1 MELQLNIGN
10 YSDVGKVRKIN
21 EDYFGSYSGSFGNLI
36 LVCDGMGGHKGGEIA
51 SRLAVETI
59 SNYFKKLSDSYNISE
74 EINKSLVA
82 ANTSII
88 LKAAE
93 DPELNDMGS
102 TVVLV
107 LIKNGLAYYTSLG
120 DSRIFKIRDGAIL
133 QITKDNSLVQQ
144 MVDSNIIT
152 EDEAKVHPKKNV
164 ITKALGTN
172 EELEPEIYEPFKLQI
187 NDKLILCSDGLTA
200 HVDEEEIFELSEN
213 NLTQQTAQK
222 LVELANERGGTD
234 NITVQI
240 VAVSVKENIVKQ
252 SNSNIYLSY
261 LIILISLIALVFIL
275 IKFEVISFGEEPRKA
290 NNTGND
296 SPTVLQ
302 NTDEVNPDTTNNT
315 KNSVI
320 QSSVNEDSLEI
331 YNVEAPRKA
340 NTTENDSTK
349 GLLRSNEEINPTTTN
364 KTKDSV
370 NQSSVNK
377 DSLKIINM
385 EAPNNEQDNN
395 Q

>member
-10 YSDVGKVRKIN
+10 YSDVGKAREIN
-21 EDYFGSYSGSFGNLI
+21 EDYFGSFSGNFGNLL

-59 SNYFKKLSDSYNISE
+59 SNYFEKLNDRYNISE
-74 EINKSLVA
+74 VINKSLEA

-88 LKAAE
+88 LKAKE
-93 DPELNDMGS
+93 ETELTDMGS

-107 LIKNGLAYYTSLG
+107 LVKNELAFYTSLG
-120 DSRIFKIRDGAIL
+120 DSRIYKIRDGMIR

-152 EDEAKVHPKKNV
+152 EDEAKIHPKKNV

-172 EELEPEIYEPFKLQI
+172 DELEPEIYEPLKLQV

-200 HVDEEEIFELSEN
+200 HVDEEEIFQLSEN
-213 NLTQQTAQK
+213 NPPQEAARK

-240 VAVSVKENIVKQ
+240 VVVDVKENIPKQ
-252 SNSNIYLSY
+252 SNNNKFLSY
-261 LIILISLIALVFIL
+261 PNFLVSLIAIVLIL
-275 IKFEVISFGEEPRKA
+275 IKFEVISFGEEPRKV
-290 NNTGND
+290 NITGND
-296 SPTVLQ
+296 STYGLQ
-302 NTDEVNPDTTNNT
+302 
-315 KNSVI
+315 
-320 QSSVNEDSLEI
+320 
-331 YNVEAPRKA
+331 R
-340 NTTENDSTK
+340 ND
-349 GLLRSNEEINPTTTN
+349 EINAATNN

-370 NQSSVNK
+370 NHSSVNK
-377 DSLKIINM
+377 DSLIINNV
-385 EAPNNEQDNN
+385 EAPNNEQNNN

>member
-1 MELQLNIGN
+1 LELQLNIGN

>member
-10 YSDVGKVRKIN
+10 FSDVGKTRDIN
-21 EDYFGSYSGSFGNLI
+21 EDYFGSFSGSFGSLL

-59 SNYFKKLSDSYNISE
+59 SNYFEKLNDNYNISE
-74 EINKSLVA
+74 VINKSLEA

-88 LKAAE
+88 LKAKE
-93 DPELNDMGS
+93 NSDLTDMGS

-107 LIKNGLAYYTSLG
+107 LIKDELVYYTSLG
-120 DSRIFKIRDGAIL
+120 DSRIYKIRDGAIQ

-152 EDEAKVHPKKNV
+152 KDEAKVHPKKNV

-172 EELEPEIYEPFKLQI
+172 DELEPEIYEPFKLQV

-200 HVDEEEIFELSEN
+200 HVDEEEIFQLSEKN
-213 NLTQQTAQK
+213 PPQEAAQK

-240 VAVSVKENIVKQ
+240 VAVAVKENSVKQ
-252 SNSNIYLSY
+252 SNSNKYLSY
-261 LIILISLIALVFIL
+261 LILLISLIALVFIL

-290 NNTGND
+290 NTTGND
-296 SPTVLQ
+296 STYGLQ
-302 NTDEVNPDTTNNT
+302 
-315 KNSVI
+315 S
-320 QSSVNEDSLEI
+320 
-331 YNVEAPRKA
+331 
-340 NTTENDSTK
+340 ND
-349 GLLRSNEEINPTTTN
+349 EINPATNN

-370 NQSSVNK
+370 NHSSVNK
-377 DSLKIINM
+377 DSLIINNV
-385 EAPNNEQDNN
+385 EAQNNEQNNN

>member
-1 MELQLNIGN
+1 LELQLNIGN
-10 YSDVGKVRKIN
+10 FSHVGKTRDIN
-21 EDYFGSYSGSFGNLI
+21 EDYFGSFSGSFGSLL

-59 SNYFKKLSDSYNISE
+59 SNYFEKLNDNYNISE
-74 EINKSLVA
+74 VINKSLEA

-88 LKAAE
+88 LKAKE
-93 DPELNDMGS
+93 NSDLTDMGS

-107 LIKNGLAYYTSLG
+107 LIKDELVYYTSLG
-120 DSRIFKIRDGAIL
+120 DSRIYKIRDGAIY

-172 EELEPEIYEPFKLQI
+172 DELEQEYYEPFKLLE

-200 HVDEEEIFELSEN
+200 HVDEEEIFQLSEN
-213 NLTQQTAQK
+213 NPPQQAAQK

-240 VAVSVKENIVKQ
+240 VAVGVKENIVKQ
-252 SNSNIYLSY
+252 SNSNKFLSF
-261 LIILISLIALVFIL
+261 LIFLVSLIAIVFIL
-275 IKFEVISFGEEPRKA
+275 IKFEVISFEEG
-290 NNTGND
+290 T
-296 SPTVLQ
+296 Q
-302 NTDEVNPDTTNNT
+302 
-315 KNSVI
+315 
-320 QSSVNEDSLEI
+320 
-331 YNVEAPRKA
+331 KA
-340 NTTENDSTK
+340 NTTRNGSTN
-349 GLLRSNEEINPTTTN
+349 GLQSNEENNPVTN
-364 KTKDSV
+364 NKAKDST

-377 DSLKIINM
+377 DSLIINNV
-385 EAPNNEQDNN
+385 EVPNNEQNN
-395 Q
+395 DQ

>member
-1 MELQLNIGN
+1 LELQLNIGN
-10 YSDVGKVRKIN
+10 YSDVGKTRDIN
-21 EDYFGSYSGSFGNLI
+21 EDYFGSFSGSFGSLL

-51 SRLAVETI
+51 SRLTVETI
-59 SNYFKKLSDSYNISE
+59 SNYFEKLNDSYNISE
-74 EINKSLVA
+74 EINKSLEA

-88 LKAAE
+88 LKAKE

-107 LIKNGLAYYTSLG
+107 LVKDGLAYYTSLG
-120 DSRIFKIRDGAIL
+120 DSRIYKIRDGVL
-133 QITKDNSLVQQ
+133 QQITKDNSLVQQ

-172 EELEPEIYEPFKLQI
+172 DELEPEFYEPFKLQV

-200 HVDEEEIFELSEN
+200 HVDEEEIFQLSEN
-213 NLTQQTAQK
+213 NPPQEAAQK

-240 VAVSVKENIVKQ
+240 AAVGVKEYSVKQ

-261 LIILISLIALVFIL
+261 LILLISLIALVFVL
-275 IKFEVISFGEEPRKA
+275 IKFDVISFGE
-290 NNTGND
+290 D
-296 SPTVLQ
+296 
-302 NTDEVNPDTTNNT
+302 
-315 KNSVI
+315 
-320 QSSVNEDSLEI
+320 
-331 YNVEAPRKA
+331 PRKA
-340 NTTENDSTK
+340 NTTGNGSTNGLQSND
-349 GLLRSNEEINPTTTN
+349 EINPVTAN
-364 KTKDSV
+364 KIIDST

-377 DSLKIINM
+377 DSLKINNV

-395 Q
+395 P

>member
-1 MELQLNIGN
+1 LELQLKIGN

-59 SNYFKKLSDSYNISE
+59 SNYFKKLSDTYNISE
-74 EINKSLVA
+74 EINKSLEA

-93 DPELNDMGS
+93 DPELTDMGS

-120 DSRIFKIRDGAIL
+120 DSRIYKIRDGAIL

-172 EELEPEIYEPFKLQI
+172 DELEPEFYEPFKLQV

-200 HVDEEEIFELSEN
+200 HVDEEEILELSKNYPPQEA
-213 NLTQQTAQK
+213 AQK
-222 LVELANERGGTD
+222 LVGLANERGGTE
-234 NITVQI
+234 NITV
-240 VAVSVKENIVKQ
+240 
-252 SNSNIYLSY
+252 
-261 LIILISLIALVFIL
+261 LIAAV
-275 IKFEVISFGEEPRKA
+275 G
-290 NNTGND
+290 
-296 SPTVLQ
+296 
-302 NTDEVNPDTTNNT
+302 
-315 KNSVI
+315 
-320 QSSVNEDSLEI
+320 
-331 YNVEAPRKA
+331 
-340 NTTENDSTK
+340 
-349 GLLRSNEEINPTTTN
+349 IN
-364 KTKDSV
+364 
-370 NQSSVNK
+370 
-377 DSLKIINM
+377 
-385 EAPNNEQDNN
+385 
-395 Q
+395 

>member
-10 YSDVGKVRKIN
+10 FSHVGKTRDIN
-21 EDYFGSYSGSFGNLI
+21 EDYFGSFSGSFGSLL

-59 SNYFKKLSDSYNISE
+59 SNHFEKLNDNYNISE
-74 EINKSLVA
+74 VINKSLEA

-88 LKAAE
+88 LKAKE
-93 DPELNDMGS
+93 NSDLTDMGS

-107 LIKNGLAYYTSLG
+107 LIKDELVYYTSLG
-120 DSRIFKIRDGAIL
+120 DSRIYKIRDGAID

-172 EELEPEIYEPFKLQI
+172 DELEQEYYEPFKLLE

-200 HVDEEEIFELSEN
+200 HVDEEEIFQLSEN
-213 NLTQQTAQK
+213 NPPQQAAQK

-240 VAVSVKENIVKQ
+240 VAVGVKMNSVKQ
-252 SNSNIYLSY
+252 SNRNKYLSY
-261 LIILISLIALVFIL
+261 LILLISLIAFVFIL
-275 IKFEVISFGEEPRKA
+275 VKYEVISFGEESQKA
-290 NNTGND
+290 NTTKDG
-296 SPTVLQ
+296 STYGLQ
-302 NTDEVNPDTTNNT
+302 SNEENNPVTTNKT
-315 KNSVI
+315 EDSVI
-320 QSSVNEDSLEI
+320 QSPVNEDSLI
-331 YNVEAPRKA
+331 INNVE
-340 NTTENDSTK
+340 
-349 GLLRSNEEINPTTTN
+349 
-364 KTKDSV
+364 V
-370 NQSSVNK
+370 
-377 DSLKIINM
+377 
-385 EAPNNEQDNN
+385 PNNDQNNN

>member
-1 MELQLNIGN
+1 MELHLNIGN
-10 YSDVGKVRKIN
+10 YSDVGKVREIN
-21 EDYFGSYSGSFGNLI
+21 EDYFGSFGGSFGNLLLI
-36 LVCDGMGGHKGGEIA
+36 CDGMGGHKGGEIA
-51 SRLAVETI
+51 SRLAVDTV
-59 SNYFKKLSDSYNISE
+59 SNYFKKLNDSYNISE
-74 EINKSLVA
+74 EIKKSLEA

-88 LKAAE
+88 LKAKE
-93 DPELNDMGS
+93 DSELTDMGS

-107 LIKNGLAYYTSLG
+107 LVKNGLAYYASLG
-120 DSRIFKIRDGAIL
+120 DSRIYKIRDGAIQ

-172 EELEPEIYEPFKLQI
+172 EELEPEIYEPFKLQV

-213 NLTQQTAQK
+213 NPPQQAAQK
-222 LVELANERGGTD
+222 LVDLANERGGTD

-240 VAVSVKENIVKQ
+240 AAIGVEENIVKQ

-261 LIILISLIALVFIL
+261 LILLISFIALVFIL
-275 IKFEVISFGEEPRKA
+275 IKFEVISLKEEPRKD
-290 NNTGND
+290 NNTRND
-296 SPTVLQ
+296 SPSVLQ
-302 NTDEVNPDTTNNT
+302 N
-315 KNSVI
+315 
-320 QSSVNEDSLEI
+320 
-331 YNVEAPRKA
+331 
-340 NTTENDSTK
+340 ND
-349 GLLRSNEEINPTTTN
+349 EINPGTTN

-377 DSLKIINM
+377 DSLEINNV
-385 EAPNNEQDNN
+385 EAPNNEQNYN

>member
-1 MELQLNIGN
+1 MELQLSIGN
-10 YSDVGKVRKIN
+10 YSDVGKAREIN
-21 EDYFGSYSGSFGNLI
+21 EDYFGSFSGSFGNLL

-51 SRLAVETI
+51 SRLTVETI
-59 SNYFKKLSDSYNISE
+59 SNYFEKLNDSYNISE
-74 EINKSLVA
+74 EINNSLEA

-88 LKAAE
+88 LKAKE
-93 DPELNDMGS
+93 DPELTDMGS

-107 LIKNGLAYYTSLG
+107 LLKNGLAYYTSLG
-120 DSRIFKIRDGAIL
+120 DSRIYKIRDGVL
-133 QITKDNSLVQQ
+133 QQITKDNSLVQQ

-172 EELEPEIYEPFKLQI
+172 DELEPEFYEPFKLQV

-200 HVDEEEIFELSEN
+200 HVDEEEIFQLSEN
-213 NLTQQTAQK
+213 NPPQEAAQK

-240 VAVSVKENIVKQ
+240 AAVGVKEYSVKQ

-261 LIILISLIALVFIL
+261 LILLISLIALVFIL
-275 IKFEVISFGEEPRKA
+275 IKFDVISFGEDPRKA
-290 NNTGND
+290 TTTGNG
-296 SPTVLQ
+296 STNGLQ
-302 NTDEVNPDTTNNT
+302 
-315 KNSVI
+315 S
-320 QSSVNEDSLEI
+320 
-331 YNVEAPRKA
+331 
-340 NTTENDSTK
+340 ND
-349 GLLRSNEEINPTTTN
+349 EINPVTAN
-364 KTKDSV
+364 KIIDST

-377 DSLKIINM
+377 DSLKINNV

-395 Q
+395 P

>member
-1 MELQLNIGN
+1 
-10 YSDVGKVRKIN
+10 
-21 EDYFGSYSGSFGNLI
+21 
-36 LVCDGMGGHKGGEIA
+36 
-51 SRLAVETI
+51 
-59 SNYFKKLSDSYNISE
+59 
-74 EINKSLVA
+74 
-82 ANTSII
+82 
-88 LKAAE
+88 
-93 DPELNDMGS
+93 MGS

-120 DSRIFKIRDGAIL
+120 DSRIYKIRDGAIQ

-172 EELEPEIYEPFKLQI
+172 DELEPEIYEPLKLQI

-213 NLTQQTAQK
+213 NPPQQAAQK

-240 VAVSVKENIVKQ
+240 AAVGVKENIVKQ

-261 LIILISLIALVFIL
+261 LILLISLIALVLIL
-275 IKFEVISFGEEPRKA
+275 IKFEVISFGEEQRKA
-290 NNTGND
+290 NTTGNG
-296 SPTVLQ
+296 STNGLQ
-302 NTDEVNPDTTNNT
+302 SNDEINPVTTNKIMDSTNQSSINKDSLET
-315 KNSVI
+315 LTTWRHQGKIIPRGMVPLTSCRAMKKSILIILTTQIDSTN
-320 QSSVNEDSLEI
+320 QSSVNKDSLEI
-331 YNVEAPRKA
+331 NNVEAPRKV

-349 GLLRSNEEINPTTTN
+349 GLQSNEEINP
-364 KTKDSV
+364 
-370 NQSSVNK
+370 
-377 DSLKIINM
+377 
-385 EAPNNEQDNN
+385 DNY
-395 Q
+395 

>member
-10 YSDVGKVRKIN
+10 FSDVGKTRDIN
-21 EDYFGSYSGSFGNLI
+21 EDYFGSFSGSFGSLL

-59 SNYFKKLSDSYNISE
+59 SNYFEKLNDSYNISE
-74 EINKSLVA
+74 VINKSLEA

-88 LKAAE
+88 LKAKE
-93 DPELNDMGS
+93 NSDLTDMGS

-107 LIKNGLAYYTSLG
+107 LIKDELVYYTSLG
-120 DSRIFKIRDGAIL
+120 DSRIYKIRDGAIH

-172 EELEPEIYEPFKLQI
+172 DELEQEYYEPFKLI
-187 NDKLILCSDGLTA
+187 ENDKLILCSDGLTA
-200 HVDEEEIFELSEN
+200 HVDEEEIFQLSEN
-213 NLTQQTAQK
+213 NPPQQAAQK

-240 VAVSVKENIVKQ
+240 VAVGVKKNSVKQ
-252 SNSNIYLSY
+252 SNRNKYLSY
-261 LIILISLIALVFIL
+261 LILLISLIAFVFIL
-275 IKFEVISFGEEPRKA
+275 INFEVISFGEEPRKA
-290 NNTGND
+290 NTTKDG
-296 SPTVLQ
+296 STYGLQ
-302 NTDEVNPDTTNNT
+302 
-315 KNSVI
+315 
-320 QSSVNEDSLEI
+320 
-331 YNVEAPRKA
+331 
-340 NTTENDSTK
+340 
-349 GLLRSNEEINPTTTN
+349 SNEENNPVTTN
-364 KTKDSV
+364 KTKDSEIQSPV
-370 NQSSVNK
+370 NE
-377 DSLKIINM
+377 DSLIINNV
-385 EAPNNEQDNN
+385 EVPNNEQNNN

>member
-1 MELQLNIGN
+1 MELKLNIGN
-10 YSDVGKVRKIN
+10 YSDAGKVRKIN
-21 EDYFGSYSGSFGNLI
+21 EDYFGSYSGSFGKLI

-59 SNYFKKLSDSYNISE
+59 SNYFKKLSSSYNISE

-93 DPELNDMGS
+93 DPELTDMGS

-120 DSRIFKIRDGAIL
+120 DSRIYKIRDGAIQ

-152 EDEAKVHPKKNV
+152 EDEAKDHPKKNV

-172 EELEPEIYEPFKLQI
+172 EELEPEIYEPIELQVS
-187 NDKLILCSDGLTA
+187 DKLILCSDGLTA

-213 NLTQQTAQK
+213 NPPQEAAQK

-234 NITVQI
+234 NITFQM
-240 VAVSVKENIVKQ
+240 AAGSVK
-252 SNSNIYLSY
+252 
-261 LIILISLIALVFIL
+261 
-275 IKFEVISFGEEPRKA
+275 
-290 NNTGND
+290 
-296 SPTVLQ
+296 
-302 NTDEVNPDTTNNT
+302 
-315 KNSVI
+315 
-320 QSSVNEDSLEI
+320 
-331 YNVEAPRKA
+331 
-340 NTTENDSTK
+340 
-349 GLLRSNEEINPTTTN
+349 
-364 KTKDSV
+364 
-370 NQSSVNK
+370 
-377 DSLKIINM
+377 
-385 EAPNNEQDNN
+385 
-395 Q
+395 